1 MLSTSSMADD
11 ALIVFC
17 TAPDA
22 EVAARLARGVLER
35 KLAACVNVIPGLR
48 SLYWWQGE
56 LQDDSEVQLLIKTQR
71 GRFSEIESFIKDNHP
86 YELPELIAVSVVAGS
101 EPYLRWLREQ
111 ATGHPRGS

>member
-1 MLSTSSMADD
+1 MLSKSSTEDD

-22 EVAARLARGVLER
+22 EVATLLARGVLER

-56 LQDDSEVQLLIKTQR
+56 LQDDSEVQLLIKTHR
-71 GRFSEIESFIKDNHP
+71 ARFSEIEAFIKDNHP
-86 YELPELIAVSVVAGS
+86 YEVPELIAVSIVAGS
-101 EPYLRWLREQ
+101 EPYLRWLRQQ
-111 ATGHPRGS
+111 AVG